1 MILAGL
7 RRAKLNFTCFF
18 IQLSYLGVGLL
29 DMTVSET
36 VVGELT
42 RLYLQH
48 CHDDDDHSLK
58 KTNKES
64 LRTRKLVK
72 ARRTLFI
79 YEFRNHVLLLL
90 LLNENLYIFSQNQ
103 DIFQD
108 LNHKDIVDLSAVQ
121 KLQVFKT

>member
-1 MILAGL
+1 
-7 RRAKLNFTCFF
+7 
-18 IQLSYLGVGLL
+18 
-29 DMTVSET
+29 MTVSET

-48 CHDDDDHSLK
+48 CHDDDHHSLK
-58 KTNKES
+58 KSNKEG
-64 LRTRKLVK
+64 LTTRKLVK

-79 YEFRNHVLLLL
+79 YEFGNHVLLL